1 MEHSLKACGL
11 LMESLLAIWK
21 QDLRVGCEEAI
32 PAPVFPCGELCVPVG
47 SWHSLHVRALG
58 LPRWGPSLHM
68 GLCVG
73 VSLQQPGTHPTAPV
87 PSASGHILTSGK
99 KLPSLGSSAEA
110 LAKREVLS
118 SIPQPEK
125 KEKKSSLAL
134 LPFLFLCFALSQ
146 ADLKLYILLPLPP
159 E

>member
-1 MEHSLKACGL
+1 
-11 LMESLLAIWK
+11 
-21 QDLRVGCEEAI
+21 
-32 PAPVFPCGELCVPVG
+32 
-47 SWHSLHVRALG
+47 
-58 LPRWGPSLHM
+58 
-68 GLCVG
+68 
-73 VSLQQPGTHPTAPV
+73 
-87 PSASGHILTSGK
+87 LTSGK